1 MRGAAAG
8 SGGAGRCGRAGGGG
22 AGPGAAAREG
32 RAGGGER
39 EASLLLATGIPLG
52 AGKGREA
59 TPDRVW
65 DFEKIV
71 CWFSEG
77 ER

>member
-1 MRGAAAG
+1 MGARALRPAWRRGRW
-8 SGGAGRCGRAGGGG
+8 AGRRSAGVTS
-22 AGPGAAAREG
+22 RG

-71 CWFSEG
+71 GSVK